1 MIHVII
7 HLKPVTT
14 GLRFKKRRVH
24 RMKTRKAAG
33 KRIVLF
39 AAVSAVLFAVFK
51 YREIKMW
58 RSMRA
63 ASYTGLSEDTAIPRR
78 EKYI

>member
-1 MIHVII
+1 
-7 HLKPVTT
+7 
-14 GLRFKKRRVH
+14 
-24 RMKTRKAAG
+24 MKTRKAAG